1 MDSRGIAHCCIRS
14 SAGPSLLPMSGRVML
29 AVRPASR
36 TCEVGVS
43 RAVDQPHQHLLDAA
57 WIPPPSPAIKR
68 KG

>member
-1 MDSRGIAHCCIRS
+1 
-14 SAGPSLLPMSGRVML
+14 ML